1 MKNPDEKSRNIMVTD
16 FILHFLDIVSAP
28 VSECDNEENLE
39 AENTMDSS
47 GIKHFLQIATG
58 IEDNEL

>member
-1 MKNPDEKSRNIMVTD
+1 MVTD
-16 FILHFLDIVSAP
+16 FILHFLDIISAP